1 MVMIFIG
8 LPHFGG
14 GMLDKRV
21 QQARYEK
28 YVFEL
33 AKAYKGYRLYFP
45 AFIDFRGRISRSGML
60 HFHEL

>member
-1 MVMIFIG
+1 
-8 LPHFGG
+8 
-14 GMLDKRV
+14 MLDKRV